1 MKLFFWVSVFL
12 LWNSFVLK
20 AQTNLPP
27 VYEIKSDTSASVDIN
42 DKYWQLLEDPSG
54 KLTINQVSSAAF
66 DARFHVN
73 ATRAKGYDY
82 HIDTYWLRYRFKNT
96 LNRPVK
102 LTIPENVAYAWIYIA
117 EPNNKWKVQ
126 KTGEFVP
133 WSKRDGLKRVKQF
146 VVELSAGQ
154 EIMLYER
161 DIFDFRIYKPKVF
174 QLSIGFADPV
184 IKKSYIDNDNDYYA
198 TIIYSVVMGVLL
210 LAALTNLLFFR
221 IVREKVY
228 LYLALFELFFGL
240 YYFTTS
246 SENIIL
252 REHRYLNFYMPLIIL
267 IVAFFSM
274 MHFIRH
280 FLSTNIHTPKW
291 DKVLVGLSF
300 LQALAWMSVV
310 ALPSYWNYHT
320 YVAWNLIS
328 GGIIYTY
335 MTFVLG
341 TLLFYLPRSRGYIR
355 TGIFAALPCLFVW
368 GVGYFFLYVS
378 SELNIL
384 YKIPYTKLFLW
395 FNSWNN
401 VIMLVCFF
409 WLVIV
414 FSRILFRRFQ
424 DLKQMVL
431 QTSLDNERLAKE
443 KEIERSQLIEKQNA
457 GLEKQVEARTAQLKK
472 SIDDL
477 KTTQQQLVQSEKLAS
492 LGELTAGIAHEI
504 QNPLNFVNNFSEV
517 NTEMIDELEGEL
529 KLGNID
535 EALAIAAEIKGNEQ
549 KINHHG
555 KRADGIVRNMLQH
568 SRNNSGEKKPTD
580 INALADEYM
589 RLSYHGLRAKDK
601 SFNSAMETHLD
612 STLPKLNVAPQDIG
626 RVLLNLFNNAFYA
639 VYQKKKHNPEGYLP
653 QVVLTTTSTNGFLEI
668 SIKDNGNGIPDSI
681 KDKVM
686 QPFFTTKPTG
696 EGTGLGLSMSYDII
710 VKGHGGSIDIDSKE
724 GEYTE
729 FILHIPI

>member
-310 ALPSYWNYHT
+310 ALPSY
-320 YVAWNLIS
+320 
-328 GGIIYTY
+328 
-335 MTFVLG
+335 
-341 TLLFYLPRSRGYIR
+341 
-355 TGIFAALPCLFVW
+355 
-368 GVGYFFLYVS
+368 
-378 SELNIL
+378 
-384 YKIPYTKLFLW
+384 
-395 FNSWNN
+395 
-401 VIMLVCFF
+401 
-409 WLVIV
+409 
-414 FSRILFRRFQ
+414 
-424 DLKQMVL
+424 
-431 QTSLDNERLAKE
+431 
-443 KEIERSQLIEKQNA
+443 
-457 GLEKQVEARTAQLKK
+457 
-472 SIDDL
+472 
-477 KTTQQQLVQSEKLAS
+477 
-492 LGELTAGIAHEI
+492 
-504 QNPLNFVNNFSEV
+504 
-517 NTEMIDELEGEL
+517 
-529 KLGNID
+529 
-535 EALAIAAEIKGNEQ
+535 
-549 KINHHG
+549 
-555 KRADGIVRNMLQH
+555 RN
-568 SRNNSGEKKPTD
+568 
-580 INALADEYM
+580 
-589 RLSYHGLRAKDK
+589 
-601 SFNSAMETHLD
+601 
-612 STLPKLNVAPQDIG
+612 
-626 RVLLNLFNNAFYA
+626 
-639 VYQKKKHNPEGYLP
+639 
-653 QVVLTTTSTNGFLEI
+653 
-668 SIKDNGNGIPDSI
+668 
-681 KDKVM
+681 
-686 QPFFTTKPTG
+686 
-696 EGTGLGLSMSYDII
+696 
-710 VKGHGGSIDIDSKE
+710 
-724 GEYTE
+724 
-729 FILHIPI
+729 